1 MSTSIR
7 TFFFAAAVTI
17 LQHSSHAQ
25 SFINLDFEAANLP
38 ILAPEQPG
46 GLVPVANAM
55 PGWSVFIGNE
65 QGPVVFYN
73 TPTLGSAAVWIIG
86 PNFPT
91 LPFGSIPPIEG
102 RFTAYLTSGGGG
114 NTEILPASIS
124 QTGLVP
130 AGMAS
135 IQARVNGRPPSVSL
149 NGTEIMMFPISSG
162 PGYTVYGGDVSA
174 FSGQV
179 ATLRFSALPTPEDP
193 FRGFRLDA
201 ISFSPLPV
209 PEPGVIAL
217 AAIGTGFLGIRRWRN
232 SRNRTNRT

>member
-25 SFINLDFEAANLP
+25 SFTNLDFESANLP

-55 PGWSVFIGNE
+55 PGWSVFIGN
-65 QGPVVFYN
+65 QQAPSVFYN
-73 TPTLGSAAVWIIG
+73 TATFGSAAVWIYD
-86 PNFPT
+86 PNFRAF
-91 LPFGSIPPIEG
+91 PFPSFPPMEG
-102 RFTAYLTSGGGG
+102 RFTAYLTSGSQF
-114 NTEILPASIS
+114 LPVSIS

-135 IQARVNGRPPSVSL
+135 IQARINGLAPSVSL
-149 NGTEIMMFPISSG
+149 NGTEIMMVPISSG

-179 ATLRFSALPTPEDP
+179 ATLRFSALPTPEVP
-193 FRGFRLDA
+193 TYGFHLDA
-201 ISFSPLPV
+201 ITFSAMPV
-209 PEPGVIAL
+209 PEPSVFAL
-217 AAIGTGFLGIRRWRN
+217 LALGGLGFGIHRWR
-232 SRNRTNRT
+232 SSKRR

>member
-55 PGWSVFIGNE
+55 PGWSVFIGN
-65 QGPVVFYN
+65 QQAPSVFYN
-73 TPTLGSAAVWIIG
+73 TATFGSAAVWIYD
-86 PNFPT
+86 PNFRAF
-91 LPFGSIPPIEG
+91 PFPSFPPMEG
-102 RFTAYLTSGGGG
+102 RFTAYLTSGSQF
-114 NTEILPASIS
+114 LPVSIS

-179 ATLRFSALPTPEDP
+179 STLRFSALPTPEEP

-201 ISFSPLPV
+201 ITFSPLPV

-217 AAIGTGFLGIRRWRN
+217 AAIGAGFLGIRRWRN

>member
-7 TFFFAAAVTI
+7 TFIFAAAVSI
-17 LQHSSHAQ
+17 MQHSSHAQ
-25 SFINLDFEAANLP
+25 SFTNLNFESANLP
-38 ILAPEQPG
+38 ILAPGEPG
-46 GLVPVANAM
+46 GFVPAANAM

-65 QGPVVFYN
+65 ESPVVLYN
-73 TPTLGSAAVWIIG
+73 TPTFGSAAVWIVG
-86 PNFPT
+86 PNFQF
-91 LPFGSIPPIEG
+91 LPIGPFPALQG
-102 RFTAYLTSGGGG
+102 RFGAYLTSGLGGSP
-114 NTEILPASIS
+114 NPLSASIS

-135 IQARVNGRPPSVSL
+135 IQARINGNPPSVSL

-179 ATLRFSALPTPEDP
+179 STLRFSALPTPEEP

-201 ISFSPLPV
+201 ITFSPLPV

-217 AAIGTGFLGIRRWRN
+217 AAIGAGLLGIRRWRN
-232 SRNRTNRT
+232 SRNRT